1 MKILYCDWGSNSNQD
16 ICKSFQKLGI
26 HYEVFQ
32 CSIINYEDD
41 RNLLESLSRVLRR
54 ECFNAIFSFDY
65 IPVVAYAAKECRT
78 LYYAWVYD
86 CPHSTLFSESVNSEY
101 NRIFLF
107 DRQQCDYFRKRG
119 VKNVWHMPL
128 AVNTDK
134 YNDLLGTDIKNTEY
148 IHDISFIG
156 NLYNDNL
163 YNQINYLPDY
173 LKGYLNAILQSQKS
187 IYGYDLISE
196 LLTDEII
203 NELNQYIKYGNDV
216 AIEIPDRQIFLD
228 ILYKKLAEL
237 ERRDVLAVC
246 GECASVALYTNSD
259 TSAIHGDIKVFPPV
273 DYDAQLP
280 FLYRRSKINLNITC
294 RSIVSGMPMRI
305 LDVMASGGFLVSN
318 YQQELAEYF
327 VPDEEVVLYES
338 MDDLRQKLQYYL
350 THDEERKRIAENG
363 YRKVQKEFT
372 YDIAL
377 NKIFNQSN

>member
-203 NELNQYIKYGNDV
+203 NELN
-216 AIEIPDRQIFLD
+216 
-228 ILYKKLAEL
+228 
-237 ERRDVLAVC
+237 
-246 GECASVALYTNSD
+246 
-259 TSAIHGDIKVFPPV
+259 
-273 DYDAQLP
+273 
-280 FLYRRSKINLNITC
+280 
-294 RSIVSGMPMRI
+294 
-305 LDVMASGGFLVSN
+305 
-318 YQQELAEYF
+318 
-327 VPDEEVVLYES
+327 
-338 MDDLRQKLQYYL
+338 
-350 THDEERKRIAENG
+350 
-363 YRKVQKEFT
+363 
-372 YDIAL
+372 
-377 NKIFNQSN
+377 

>member
-1 MKILYCDWGSNSNQD
+1 M
-16 ICKSFQKLGI
+16 
-26 HYEVFQ
+26 
-32 CSIINYEDD
+32 
-41 RNLLESLSRVLRR
+41 
-54 ECFNAIFSFDY
+54 
-65 IPVVAYAAKECRT
+65 
-78 LYYAWVYD
+78 
-86 CPHSTLFSESVNSEY
+86 
-101 NRIFLF
+101 
-107 DRQQCDYFRKRG
+107 
-119 VKNVWHMPL
+119 
-128 AVNTDK
+128 
-134 YNDLLGTDIKNTEY
+134 
-148 IHDISFIG
+148 
-156 NLYNDNL
+156 
-163 YNQINYLPDY
+163 
-173 LKGYLNAILQSQKS
+173 
-187 IYGYDLISE
+187 
-196 LLTDEII
+196 
-203 NELNQYIKYGNDV
+203 
-216 AIEIPDRQIFLD
+216 
-228 ILYKKLAEL
+228 AEL

-377 NKIFNQSN
+377 NKIFNLSN